1 MKKKLL
7 LKKQWRFCSKT
18 SAQKK
23 TAFKQFSHEI
33 ILEVINMKR
42 LKMTPS
48 EAIVETLLAEN
59 VDHVCGIVGS
69 AFMDML
75 DLFPTAG
82 IKFIPVRHEQSAAH
96 MEDAYSR
103 VSGRCGVVVGQN
115 GPGITNMVTSV
126 AAANMGHT
134 PLVIISPS
142 AGTPTIGW
150 DGFQECDQVSVF
162 RAITK
167 AVVRVPH
174 PKRAADCL
182 RTAFRIAYAD
192 RGAVLYDI
200 PRDYF
205 YGELEDK
212 ILKPSQYR
220 VDARGCGSIEQLDRA
235 AELLSKAKNPVIVS
249 GRGVVDADALNIV
262 KAIAEHL
269 TAPVAVTYLHNDA
282 FYGDHPLFVGPI
294 GYMGSKA
301 AMKILAKADVM
312 LAIGTRLSVFGTL
325 PQYDINYFPENAKII
340 QVDINPK
347 HIARTHPIEVGIIGD
362 AKEASA
368 EIMRRLKAMDKG
380 RKPDAK
386 RLEVVAKEKE
396 IWEKEIVDLAM
407 VDGNP
412 INPRRVLLE
421 ISRALPANAIVTTDI
436 GNVAST
442 ANSYLKF
449 TQPRRHIAALTF
461 GNTGFAYPAAL
472 GAQLADPKAPVV
484 AIIGDGAWG
493 MSLHEV
499 STAVEHNIPVVACV
513 FRNMWW
519 GAEAKNQVDF
529 YNNRFIGVDIPTPES
544 FVPAAKALG
553 ANSLQVSR
561 PQDIREAF
569 ESCINSHKPTVLEF
583 LVDGKQLAPP
593 FRKDAL
599 ALPTRLLP
607 KYAHLDH
614 RNW

>member
-1 MKKKLL
+1 MKK
-7 LKKQWRFCSKT
+7 
-18 SAQKK
+18 
-23 TAFKQFSHEI
+23 
-33 ILEVINMKR
+33 M
-42 LKMTPS
+42 KMTPS
-48 EAIVETLLAEN
+48 EAIVETLLAEG

-103 VSGRCGVVVGQN
+103 ISGRCGVVTGQN
-115 GPGITNMVTSV
+115 GPGITNMVTAV

-150 DGFQECDQVSVF
+150 DGFQECDQMSVF
-162 RAITK
+162 RSITK
-167 AVVRVPH
+167 AIVRVPH

-205 YGELEDK
+205 YGEIEET

-220 VDARGCGSIEQLDRA
+220 VDARGCGSMEQLNRA
-235 AELLSKAKNPVIVS
+235 AELLSKAKKPVIVS
-249 GRGVVDADALNIV
+249 GRGVVDADALDIV

-282 FYGDHPLFVGPI
+282 FYGNHPLFVGPI

-301 AMKILAKADVM
+301 AMKTLAEADVM

-340 QVDINPK
+340 QIDINPK

-362 AKEASA
+362 AKEATT
-368 EIMRRLKAMDKG
+368 EILKRLKAADKG
-380 RKPDAK
+380 RKPITA
-386 RLEVVAKEKE
+386 RLEAVAKEKKK
-396 IWEKEIVDLAM
+396 WEKEIVDLAM

-421 ISRALPANAIVTTDI
+421 ISKALPEDAIVTTDI

-449 TQPRRHIAALTF
+449 NQSRRHIAALTF
-461 GNTGFAYPAAL
+461 GNTGFSYPAAL
-472 GAQLADPKAPVV
+472 GAQLARPDAPVI
-484 AIIGDGAWG
+484 AIVGDGAWG

-499 STAVEHNIPVVACV
+499 STAVEHNLPVVACV

-529 YNNRFIGVDIPTPES
+529 YNNRFVGVDIPTPKS
-544 FVPAAKALG
+544 FVPVAKAMG
-553 ANSLQVSR
+553 ANGVQVSR

-569 ESCINSHKPTVLEF
+569 QSCLKSRKPTVLEF

-599 ALPTRLLP
+599 AMPTRLLS

-614 RNW
+614 RHWYDEGGTDDL

>member
-1 MKKKLL
+1 MDK
-7 LKKQWRFCSKT
+7 
-18 SAQKK
+18 
-23 TAFKQFSHEI
+23 
-33 ILEVINMKR
+33 V
-42 LKMTPS
+42 KMTPS
-48 EAIVETLLAEN
+48 EAIVETLLAEG

-75 DLFPTAG
+75 DLFPAAG

-96 MEDAYSR
+96 MEDAYCR
-103 VSGRCGVVVGQN
+103 VTGRAGVVVGQN

-182 RTAFRIAYAD
+182 RTAFRLAYAE

-205 YGELEDK
+205 YGELEER

-220 VDARGCGSIEQLDRA
+220 VDARGCGSLESIAQA
-235 AELLSKAKNPVIVS
+235 ARLLAKAKKPVIVS
-249 GRGVVDADALNIV
+249 GRGAVDADALEFI

-282 FYGDHPLFVGPI
+282 FYGNHPLFTGPI

-301 AMKILAKADVM
+301 AMHILSEADVILAV
-312 LAIGTRLSVFGTL
+312 GTRLSVFGTL

-340 QVDINPK
+340 QIDINPK
-347 HIARTHPIEVGIIGD
+347 HIARTHPVEIGIIGD
-362 AKEASA
+362 AKEATVEILKRLRA
-368 EIMRRLKAMDKG
+368 EDGA

-386 RLEVVAKEKE
+386 RLSEVAREKQ
-396 IWEKEIVDLAM
+396 IWEEEIIKSAM
-407 VDGNP
+407 LDGNP
-412 INPRRVLLE
+412 VNPRRVLLE
-421 ISRALPANAIVTTDI
+421 ISRALPDDAIVTTDI

-449 TQPRRHIAALTF
+449 NKPRKHIAALTF

-472 GAQLADPKAPVV
+472 GAQIGCPDAPVI

-499 STAVEHNIPVVACV
+499 STAVEHNLPVVACV

-544 FVPAAKALG
+544 FVPAAQALG
-553 ANSLQVSR
+553 AQGVR
-561 PQDIREAF
+561 VERVADIREAF
-569 ESCINSHKPTVLEF
+569 DMCLKSRKPTVLEF
-583 LVDGKQLAPP
+583 VVDGRQLAPP

>member
-1 MKKKLL
+1 MEVLKMKK
-7 LKKQWRFCSKT
+7 T
-18 SAQKK
+18 
-23 TAFKQFSHEI
+23 
-33 ILEVINMKR
+33 
-42 LKMTPS
+42 KMTPS
-48 EAIVETLLAEN
+48 EAIVETLLAEG

-75 DLFPTAG
+75 DLFPAAG
-82 IKFIPVRHEQSAAH
+82 IKFIPVRHEQSAGH
-96 MEDAYSR
+96 MEDAYCR
-103 VSGRCGVVVGQN
+103 ISGRCGVVVGQN

-150 DGFQECDQVSVF
+150 DGFQECDQMSVF
-162 RAITK
+162 KSITK

-205 YGELEDK
+205 YGEIEET

-220 VDARGCGSIEQLDRA
+220 VDARGCGSHAQLDRA
-235 AELLSKAKNPVIVS
+235 ADLLSKAKNPVIVS
-249 GRGVVDADALNIV
+249 GRGAVDADALDII

-282 FYGDHPLFVGPI
+282 FYGNHPLSLGPI

-301 AMKILAKADVM
+301 AMKTLAQADVM
-312 LAIGTRLSVFGTL
+312 IAIGTRLSVFGTL

-340 QVDINPK
+340 QIDINPK

-362 AKEASA
+362 AKDATV
-368 EIMRRLKAMDKG
+368 EILKRLKTIDSN
-380 RKPDAK
+380 RKSDIK
-386 RLEVVAKEKE
+386 RLEAVAKEKQT
-396 IWEKEIVDLAM
+396 WEKEIVDLAM

-421 ISRALPANAIVTTDI
+421 ISKALPEDAIVTTDI

-449 TQPRRHIAALTF
+449 NQSRRHIAALTF

-472 GAQLADPKAPVV
+472 GAQIARPDAPVI
-484 AIIGDGAWG
+484 AIVGDGAWG

-499 STAVEHNIPVVACV
+499 STAVEHNLPVVACV

-529 YNNRFIGVDIPTPES
+529 YNDRYIGVDIPTPES
-544 FVPAAKALG
+544 FVPVAKAMG
-553 ANSLQVSR
+553 ANSMRV
-561 PQDIREAF
+561 DKAENIREAF
-569 ESCINSHKPTVLEF
+569 ESCIKSRKPTVLEF

-599 ALPTRLLP
+599 ALPTRFLP
-607 KYAHLDH
+607 KYAHLDY

>member
-1 MKKKLL
+1 MKK
-7 LKKQWRFCSKT
+7 
-18 SAQKK
+18 
-23 TAFKQFSHEI
+23 
-33 ILEVINMKR
+33 V
-42 LKMTPS
+42 KMTPS
-48 EAIVETLLAEN
+48 EAIVETLVAEG
-59 VDHVCGIVGS
+59 VDHVTGIVGS

-75 DLFPTAG
+75 DIFPAAG

-96 MEDAYSR
+96 MEDAYCR
-103 VSGRCGVVVGQN
+103 VSGRCGVVTGQN

-150 DGFQECDQVSVF
+150 DGFQECDQMSVF
-162 RAITK
+162 RAVTK

-205 YGELEDK
+205 YGEIEET

-220 VDARGCGSIEQLDRA
+220 VDARGCGSQEQLDRA

-249 GRGVVDADALNIV
+249 GRGVVDADALEIV

-282 FYGDHPLFVGPI
+282 FYGNHPLSIGPI

-301 AMKILAKADVM
+301 AMKTLAQADVM

-325 PQYDINYFPENAKII
+325 PQYDINYFPDNAKII
-340 QVDINPK
+340 QIDINPK

-362 AKEASA
+362 AKDATV
-368 EIMRRLKAMDKG
+368 EILKRLKAKEG
-380 RKPDAK
+380 SRKPDAK
-386 RLEVVAKEKE
+386 RLEAVAKEKQ

-407 VDGNP
+407 VDGSP

-421 ISRALPANAIVTTDI
+421 ISKALPDNAIVATDI

-449 TQPRRHIAALTF
+449 NQSRKHIAALNF
-461 GNTGFAYPAAL
+461 GNTGFAYPAAM
-472 GAQLADPKAPVV
+472 GAQLAAPDAPVI
-484 AIIGDGAWG
+484 AIVGDGAWG

-499 STAVEHNIPVVACV
+499 STAVEHNIPVIACV

-529 YNNRFIGVDIPTPES
+529 YNNRFVGVDIPTPKS
-544 FVPAAKALG
+544 FVPVAQAMG
-553 ANSLQVSR
+553 ANGIRVER
-561 PQDIREAF
+561 PEDIKEAF
-569 ESCINSHKPTVLEF
+569 LTCIKSRKPTVLEF

-599 ALPTRLLP
+599 ALPTRFLP

-614 RNW
+614 HNW

>member
-1 MKKKLL
+1 MKK
-7 LKKQWRFCSKT
+7 
-18 SAQKK
+18 
-23 TAFKQFSHEI
+23 
-33 ILEVINMKR
+33 V
-42 LKMTPS
+42 KMTPS
-48 EAIVETLLAEN
+48 EAIVETLLAEG

-96 MEDAYSR
+96 MEDAYCR
-103 VSGRCGVVVGQN
+103 VSGRCGVVTGQN

-150 DGFQECDQVSVF
+150 DGFQECDQMSVF
-162 RAITK
+162 KAITK

-205 YGELEDK
+205 YGELEEK
-212 ILKPSQYR
+212 ILQPSQYR
-220 VDARGCGSIEQLDRA
+220 VDARGCGSMEQLDRA

-249 GRGVVDADALNIV
+249 GRGVVDSDALDIV

-282 FYGDHPLFVGPI
+282 FYGDHPLSVGPI

-301 AMKILAKADVM
+301 AMKTLAQADVM

-362 AKEASA
+362 AKEATV
-368 EIMRRLKAMDKG
+368 EILKRLKAMDGG
-380 RKPDAK
+380 RKADAK
-386 RLEVVAKEKE
+386 RLEAVAKEKS

-412 INPRRVLLE
+412 MNPRRVLLE
-421 ISRALPANAIVTTDI
+421 MSRVLPADAIVTTDI

-449 TQPRRHIAALTF
+449 TQSRKHIAALTF

-472 GAQLADPKAPVV
+472 GAQIAKPNAPVV

-499 STAVEHNIPVVACV
+499 STAVEHNLPVVACV

-519 GAEAKNQVDF
+519 GAEAKNQIDF
-529 YNNRFIGVDIPTPES
+529 YNNRFVGVDIPNPQS

-553 ANSLQVSR
+553 ANGIQVSR
-561 PQDIREAF
+561 VEDIKDAF
-569 ESCINSHKPTVLEF
+569 LECLKSRKPTVLEF

-599 ALPTRLLP
+599 ALPKRMLP

-614 RNW
+614 ENWYKGGVHDL

>member
-1 MKKKLL
+1 M
-7 LKKQWRFCSKT
+7 RKT
-18 SAQKK
+18 
-23 TAFKQFSHEI
+23 
-33 ILEVINMKR
+33 R
-42 LKMTPS
+42 MTPS
-48 EAIVETLLAEN
+48 EAIVETLLAEG

-82 IKFIPVRHEQSAAH
+82 IKFYPVRHEQSAAH
-96 MEDAYSR
+96 MEDAYAR
-103 VSGRCGVVVGQN
+103 ITGRAGVVTGQN

-162 RAITK
+162 KAITK
-167 AVVRVPH
+167 ATVRVPH

-205 YGELEDK
+205 YGEIEET
-212 ILKPSQYR
+212 ILAPHQYR
-220 VDARGCGSIEQLDRA
+220 VDARGCGSLESLDRA
-235 AELLSKAKNPVIVS
+235 AQLLSSAKHPVIVS
-249 GRGVVDADALNIV
+249 GRGVVDADALDVV
-262 KAIAEHL
+262 KHIAEHL

-282 FYGDHPLFVGPI
+282 FYGNHPLFVGPI

-301 AMKILAKADVM
+301 AMKILSQADVV

-325 PQYDINYFPENAKII
+325 PQYDINYFPESAKII
-340 QVDINPK
+340 QIDINPK

-362 AKEASA
+362 ARDASV
-368 EIMRRLKAMDKG
+368 EIL
-380 RKPDAK
+380 K
-386 RLEVVAKEKE
+386 RLTALDKNRQPNAQRLAAVAYEKE
-396 IWEKEIVDLAM
+396 VWEKEIVEAAM

-421 ISRALPANAIVTTDI
+421 ISRALPDEAIVTTDI
-436 GNVAST
+436 GNVSST

-449 TQPRRHIAALTF
+449 NKGKKHIAALTF

-472 GAQLADPKAPVV
+472 GAQIARPDAPVI

-499 STAVEHNIPVVACV
+499 STAVEHNLPVVACV

-519 GAEAKNQVDF
+519 GAEAKNQIDF
-529 YNNRFIGVDIPTPES
+529 YNNRFYGVEIPTPKS
-544 FVPAAKALG
+544 FVPVAKAMG
-553 ANSLQVSR
+553 AEGMRVER
-561 PQDIREAF
+561 PQDIAEAF
-569 ESCINSHKPTVLEF
+569 DLCLKNRKPTVLEF
-583 LVDGKQLAPP
+583 CVDGMMLAPP

-599 ALPTRLLP
+599 ALPVRLLE
-607 KYAHLDH
+607 KYRHLDY
-614 RNW
+614 RNWK

>member
-1 MKKKLL
+1 
-7 LKKQWRFCSKT
+7 
-18 SAQKK
+18 
-23 TAFKQFSHEI
+23 
-33 ILEVINMKR
+33 
-42 LKMTPS
+42 
-48 EAIVETLLAEN
+48 
-59 VDHVCGIVGS
+59 
-69 AFMDML
+69 
-75 DLFPTAG
+75 
-82 IKFIPVRHEQSAAH
+82 
-96 MEDAYSR
+96 
-103 VSGRCGVVVGQN
+103 
-115 GPGITNMVTSV
+115 
-126 AAANMGHT
+126 
-134 PLVIISPS
+134 
-142 AGTPTIGW
+142 
-150 DGFQECDQVSVF
+150 
-162 RAITK
+162 
-167 AVVRVPH
+167 
-174 PKRAADCL
+174 
-182 RTAFRIAYAD
+182 
-192 RGAVLYDI
+192 
-200 PRDYF
+200 
-205 YGELEDK
+205 
-212 ILKPSQYR
+212 
-220 VDARGCGSIEQLDRA
+220 
-235 AELLSKAKNPVIVS
+235 
-249 GRGVVDADALNIV
+249 
-262 KAIAEHL
+262 IAEHL

-553 ANSLQVSR
+553 ANSLQVNR

-569 ESCINSHKPTVLEF
+569 ESCINNRKPTVLEF